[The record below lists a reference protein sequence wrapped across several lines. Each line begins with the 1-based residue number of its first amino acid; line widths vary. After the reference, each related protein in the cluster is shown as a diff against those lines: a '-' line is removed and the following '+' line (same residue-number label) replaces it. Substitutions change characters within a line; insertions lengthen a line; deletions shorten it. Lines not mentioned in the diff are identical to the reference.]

1 MPVFWPKPK
10 ARTALWKF
18 VFPRPRPMCA
28 APTFEECARTSTS
41 GRAPHAALPCSW
53 IVVRPIVSD
62 PPPQSMMSSGPIVP
76 ASIAA
81 AAVMTLK
88 VDPGS

>member
-1 MPVFWPKPK
+1 MPS
-10 ARTALWKF
+10 
-18 VFPRPRPMCA
+18 PMCA
-28 APTFEECARTSTS
+28 APMFEEWARTSTS
-41 GRAPHAALPCSW
+41 GRAPQAARPCSW
-53 IVVRPIVSD
+53 IVVRPIVSA

-88 VDPGS
+88 VEPGS